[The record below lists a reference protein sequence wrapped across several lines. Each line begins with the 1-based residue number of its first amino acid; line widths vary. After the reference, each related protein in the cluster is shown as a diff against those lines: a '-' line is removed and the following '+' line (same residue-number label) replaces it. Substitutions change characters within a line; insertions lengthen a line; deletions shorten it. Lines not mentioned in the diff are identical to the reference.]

1 MSFFDHLRA
10 SFRRFMTGR
19 NGPDQLSL
27 ALLWMGLICS
37 LLDAFA
43 HTGLLSLLGMAAYV
57 YALFRLFSRAVDR
70 RRAENER
77 YVQWASG
84 MRTRLSQARVRF
96 QKRKEFKY
104 FKCPQCR
111 SILRLP
117 RGVGEVT
124 VTCGKCRHSFTH
136 KA

>member
-1 MSFFDHLRA
+1 
-10 SFRRFMTGR
+10 
-19 NGPDQLSL
+19 
-27 ALLWMGLICS
+27 
-37 LLDAFA
+37 
-43 HTGLLSLLGMAAYV
+43 
-57 YALFRLFSRAVDR
+57 
-70 RRAENER
+70 
-77 YVQWASG
+77 

-104 FKCPQCR
+104 FKCPQCK